1 MKLTKYIYRYSLTE
15 LLIIFLLLY
24 SIIILACI
32 KFLLNYPLIFFII
45 VAGMTSIILPLFI
58 IYVCEEKDNFNEM
71 LKKLKNKKINK
82 NVHLIGKPNRY
93 T

>member
-71 LKKLKNKKINK
+71 LKKLKNKKIN
-82 NVHLIGKPNRY
+82 
-93 T
+93 